1 MRGLRPR
8 MVNHDYTK
16 EIGLSSNDR
25 RVPWPVV
32 LILLVAIVAA
42 AWYGVSTYRAPPSE
56 SEAIRTK

>member
-1 MRGLRPR
+1 
-8 MVNHDYTK
+8 MVNPDYTK